1 MESNKIQEFIQYL
14 QQNSQQN
21 SLSDYFTKYVASELT
36 NPIITEQSEPNFNSV
51 FKVQNPIVS
60 NPSVLNT
67 PISNKTSIKAP
78 KVETT
83 TSVVNDV
90 PETNQVS
97 GKKFKNKKEF
107 IEAILPYARQI
118 AKEKGIDENIILS
131 QAAFESG
138 YGSNTLTKNANNI
151 FSIQGKGYSHVD
163 KNQQGN
169 TYKVSFK
176 QYQNLGESLKDW
188 ANMVLNPNSSRYS
201 KSYLAAKQNPEEFFK
216 THAWSGYA
224 EGIGKTKEEAK
235 QGIYRGYKS
244 SYNDIIN
251 LRKKYNI

>member
-14 QQNSQQN
+14 NQNNQQD
-21 SLSDYFTKYVASELT
+21 SLSDYFTKYTAAEAPAPTIV
-36 NPIITEQSEPNFNSV
+36 EQSKPIFNTA
-51 FKVQNPIVS
+51 FKIQNPIVS
-60 NPSVLNT
+60 NNNVA
-67 PISNKTSIKAP
+67 PISNPNKTSIKAP
-78 KVETT
+78 KIETT
-83 TSVVNDV
+83 IPVVDNTAQTSKVIGGN
-90 PETNQVS
+90 
-97 GKKFKNKKEF
+97 FKNKKEF
-107 IEAILPYARQI
+107 IEAILPYAKQI

-138 YGSNTLTKNANNI
+138 YGSNSLTKNANNI
-151 FSIQGKGYSHVD
+151 FSIQGKGYAHMD

-176 QYQNLGESLKDW
+176 QYQNLGESLRDW
-188 ANMVLNPNSSRYS
+188 SNMVLNPNSKRYS

-216 THAWSGYA
+216 IHSWSGYA

-235 QGIYRGYKS
+235 QGIYKGYKS
-244 SYNDIIN
+244 SYNDVVN